1 MNGPRI
7 QQLAMGTGVYKH
19 TQRYSKGNQENEQHL
34 GQLPR
39 KEEANRGAKL
49 EEK

>member
-7 QQLAMGTGVYKH
+7 QQLAMGPGGYKH
-19 TQRYSKGNQENEQHL
+19 TQRYSRGNQENEQHL
-34 GQLPR
+34 GQLLR
-39 KEEANRGAKL
+39 KEESNRGEKL